1 MGKYEYTINMER
13 EGKYDMSFDA
23 LFEQRILVGKKLKDC
38 IRDSGFTKISFSKKA
53 DISRPTLDRLLSGT
67 VDNKSTFDRH
77 IQKILNVLNMTVDQL
92 LSYRPVGEDKKL
104 GAASSLNAPPEYSR
118 DDKAKK
124 QNRLL
129 MDVIDLSEIYYNGD
143 CYL

>member
-77 IQKILNVLNMTVDQL
+77 IQKILNVLDMTVDQL
-92 LSYRPVGEDKKL
+92 LSYRPVGEVKKT
-104 GAASSLNAPPEYSR
+104 GAVYSLNAPSDYSM
-118 DDKAKK
+118 DEKTKK
-124 QNRLL
+124 QYGLL
-129 MDVIDLSEIYYNGD
+129 MDVIDLCAIYY
-143 CYL
+143 

>member
-1 MGKYEYTINMER
+1 M
-13 EGKYDMSFDA
+13 
-23 LFEQRILVGKKLKDC
+23 GKKLKDC

-92 LSYRPVGEDKKL
+92 LSYRPVGEVKKI
-104 GAASSLNAPPEYSR
+104 GAVYSLNAPPEYSM
-118 DDKAKK
+118 DEKAKK
-124 QNRLL
+124 TVWSAYGCHRPLCNLL
-129 MDVIDLSEIYYNGD
+129 LR
-143 CYL
+143 

>member
-77 IQKILNVLNMTVDQL
+77 IQKILNVLNMAVDQL
-92 LSYRPVGEDKKL
+92 LSYRPVGEVKKI
-104 GAASSLNAPPEYSR
+104 GAVYSLNAPPEYSM
-118 DDKAKK
+118 DEKAKK
-124 QNRLL
+124 QYGLL
-129 MDVIDLSEIYYNGD
+129 MDVIDLCAIYY
-143 CYL
+143 

>member
-13 EGKYDMSFDA
+13 EGKYDMSFYA

-77 IQKILNVLNMTVDQL
+77 IQKILKVLNMTVDQL
-92 LSYRPVGEDKKL
+92 LSYRPVGEV
-104 GAASSLNAPPEYSR
+104 
-118 DDKAKK
+118 KK
-124 QNRLL
+124 QVRC
-129 MDVIDLSEIYYNGD
+129 IP
-143 CYL
+143 

>member
-38 IRDSGFTKISFSKKA
+38 IRDSGFTKISFS
-53 DISRPTLDRLLSGT
+53 TLDRLLSGT

-92 LSYRPVGEDKKL
+92 LSYRPVGEVKKI
-104 GAASSLNAPPEYSR
+104 GAVYSLNAPPEYSM
-118 DDKAKK
+118 DEKAKK
-124 QNRLL
+124 QYGLL
-129 MDVIDLSEIYYNGD
+129 MDVIDLCAIYY
-143 CYL
+143 

>member
-92 LSYRPVGEDKKL
+92 LSYRPVGEVKKI
-104 GAASSLNAPPEYSR
+104 GAVYSLNAPPEYS
-118 DDKAKK
+118 
-124 QNRLL
+124 
-129 MDVIDLSEIYYNGD
+129 MDERQKNSMVCLWMS
-143 CYL
+143 

>member
-92 LSYRPVGEDKKL
+92 LSYRPVGEVKKI
-104 GAASSLNAPPEYSR
+104 GAVYSLNAPPEYSM
-118 DDKAKK
+118 DEKAKK
-124 QNRLL
+124 RYGLL
-129 MDVIDLSEIYYNGD
+129 MDVIDLCAIYY
-143 CYL
+143 

>member
-77 IQKILNVLNMTVDQL
+77 IQKILNVLNMTVDR
-92 LSYRPVGEDKKL
+92 SPIVRSEKSKK
-104 GAASSLNAPPEYSR
+104 
-118 DDKAKK
+118 
-124 QNRLL
+124 
-129 MDVIDLSEIYYNGD
+129 
-143 CYL
+143 

>member
-92 LSYRPVGEDKKL
+92 LSYRPVGEVKKI
-104 GAASSLNAPPEYSR
+104 GAVYSLNAPPEYSM
-118 DDKAKK
+118 DEKTKK
-124 QNRLL
+124 QYGLL
-129 MDVIDLSEIYYNGD
+129 MDVIDLCAIYY
-143 CYL
+143 

>member
-77 IQKILNVLNMTVDQL
+77 IQKILNVLDMTVDQL
-92 LSYRPVGEDKKL
+92 LSYRPVGEVKKT
-104 GAASSLNAPPEYSR
+104 GAVYSLNAPPEYSM
-118 DDKAKK
+118 DEKTKK
-124 QNRLL
+124 QYGLL
-129 MDVIDLSEIYYNGD
+129 MDVIDLCAIYY
-143 CYL
+143 

>member
-1 MGKYEYTINMER
+1 MGKYEYTISMER
-13 EGKYDMSFDA
+13 EGKYDMSFDT

-77 IQKILNVLNMTVDQL
+77 IQKILNVLDMTVDQL
-92 LSYRPVGEDKKL
+92 LSYRPVGEVKKT
-104 GAASSLNAPPEYSR
+104 GAVYSLNAPFGYSM
-118 DDKAKK
+118 DEKTKK
-124 QNRLL
+124 QYGLL
-129 MDVIDLSEIYYNGD
+129 MDVIDLCAIYY
-143 CYL
+143 

>member
-92 LSYRPVGEDKKL
+92 LSYRPVGEVKKI
-104 GAASSLNAPPEYSR
+104 GAVYSLNAPPEYSM
-118 DDKAKK
+118 DEKAK
-124 QNRLL
+124 NSMVCLW
-129 MDVIDLSEIYYNGD
+129 MS
-143 CYL
+143 